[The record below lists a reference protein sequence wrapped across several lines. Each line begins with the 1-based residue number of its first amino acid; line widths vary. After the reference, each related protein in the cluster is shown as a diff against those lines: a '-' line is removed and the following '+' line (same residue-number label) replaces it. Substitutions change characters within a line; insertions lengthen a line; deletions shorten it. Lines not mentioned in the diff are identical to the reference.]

1 MAYTVVSVFPQTVN
15 TEEIKKDLRDKGF
28 NEANII
34 VSKSNVEAGLNHY
47 QEDEKTQGFF
57 NYVFAHDAEML
68 DAYRTHSVGK
78 NNVVVY
84 ADDLEQ
90 ARLAKS
96 VLNEKGALEV
106 YRKPS
111 DHQKDIPEGMTE
123 QEYDGII
130 AKAKHNIYFLDPER
144 TYSPNSRGMGDTMD
158 DLGSK
163 D

>member
-1 MAYTVVSVFPQTVN
+1 MAYTVVSVFPQTVD
-15 TEEIKKDLRDKGF
+15 TEEIKKDLKEKGF
-28 NEANII
+28 SEANII

-47 QEDEKTQGFF
+47 QEDEQTKGFF
-57 NYVFAHDAEML
+57 DYVFAHDAEML

-84 ADDLEQ
+84 ANDLEQ
-90 ARLAKS
+90 AKAAKMI
-96 VLNEKGALEV
+96 LNEKGALEV

-111 DHQKDIPEGMTE
+111 DHQKDIPDGMTE
-123 QEYDGII
+123 KEYDGII
-130 AKAKHNIYFLDPER
+130 AKARHDIYFLDPER
-144 TYSPNSRGMGDTMD
+144 TYRPNSRGMEDTMD